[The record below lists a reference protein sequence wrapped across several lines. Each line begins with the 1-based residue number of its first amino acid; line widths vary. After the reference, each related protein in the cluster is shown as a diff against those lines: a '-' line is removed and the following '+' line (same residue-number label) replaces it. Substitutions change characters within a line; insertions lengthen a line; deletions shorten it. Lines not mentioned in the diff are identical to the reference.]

1 MIELKAQTRTVTG
14 KKNRG
19 LLVKEIAPGSISRSN
34 LPTILV
40 QATQTELIP
49 LMRAPGSTVV
59 MLTVDEKDTYKTV
72 VSELYVNPLSNKVEA
87 FSLTELTPKSH
98 VTVRV
103 PIVTDGVSPAVK
115 NNLGV
120 LITNLP
126 ELRITANSE
135 NLVDKL
141 VVDISNLAEVGA
153 RVLVSDLPGIEKIKL
168 ASEKD
173 RTLTVVTVRP
183 LQKVEV
189 FLATTPVEGEAGA
202 VPAEGEAAPAEGEA
216 AAKEEAKK

>member
-19 LLVKEIAPGSISRSN
+19 LLAKEIAPGSISRSN
-34 LPTILV
+34 QPTILV

-49 LMRAPGSTVV
+49 LMRAPGSEVV

-135 NLVDKL
+135 NIVDKI
-141 VVDISNLAEVGA
+141 VVDISNLADVGA
-153 RVLVSDLPGIEKIKL
+153 RVLVSELPGIDKIKL

-189 FLATTPVEGEAGA
+189 FLKTETEVAAEGAEGEVAATPTEGEA
-202 VPAEGEAAPAEGEA
+202 VT
-216 AAKEEAKK
+216 EEEKK

>member
-1 MIELKAQTRTVTG
+1 MIELKAQTRTVVG

-19 LLVKEIAPGSISRSN
+19 LLAQGIAPGSISRAGAETVLIQADQTALLALSRASN
-34 LPTILV
+34 SEVIN
-40 QATQTELIP
+40 
-49 LMRAPGSTVV
+49 
-59 MLTVDEKDTYKTV
+59 LTVDEKDTYTTV
-72 VSELYVNPLSNKVEA
+72 ASELYVNPLNNKVEA

-103 PIVTDGVSPAVK
+103 PIVTEGVSPAVK

-120 LITNLP
+120 LIMNLP

-135 NLVDKL
+135 NIIDKI
-141 VVDISNLAEVGA
+141 VIDISTLADVGA
-153 RVLVSDLPGIEKIKL
+153 RVLVSELPGIEKIKL

-189 FLATTPVEGEAGA
+189 FLRTEADAATPVEGEAGA
-202 VPAEGEAAPAEGEA
+202 TPEGETTPA
-216 AAKEEAKK
+216 EEAK

>member
-1 MIELKAQTRTVTG
+1 MIELNVQTRTVVG
-14 KKNRG
+14 KSNRG
-19 LLVKEIAPGSISRSN
+19 LINKEIAPGSISRTGAD
-34 LPTILV
+34 TILI
-40 QATQTELIP
+40 QANQKSLIP
-49 LMRAPGSTVV
+49 LMRAANSEIVKVTI
-59 MLTVDEKDTYKTV
+59 DEKESFTTV
-72 VSELYVNPLSNKVEA
+72 ASELYVNPLSNKVEA

-103 PIVTDGVSPAVK
+103 PIVTEGVSPAVK

-120 LITNLP
+120 LIMNLP

-135 NLVDKL
+135 NILDKIVIDISKLVD
-141 VVDISNLAEVGA
+141 VGS
-153 RVLVSDLPGIEKIKL
+153 RVLVSELPGIEKIKL

-189 FLATTPVEGEAGA
+189 FLRTATDTA
-202 VPAEGEAAPAEGEA
+202 AEGEAAPAEGEA
-216 AAKEEAKK
+216 AATEEAK

>member
-1 MIELKAQTRTVTG
+1 MIELKAQTRTIVG
-14 KKNRG
+14 KSNRG
-19 LLVKEIAPGSISRSN
+19 LLAKEIAPGSISRSGAA
-34 LPTILV
+34 TVLV
-40 QATQTELIP
+40 QTDQTSLIP
-49 LMRAPGSTVV
+49 LTRAAGSEVV
-59 MLTVDEKDTYKTV
+59 KLIVDEKDTYTTV
-72 VSELYVNPLSNKVEA
+72 VSELYVNPLNNKVEA

-103 PIVTDGVSPAVK
+103 PIVTEGVSPAVK

-120 LITNLP
+120 LIMNLP

-135 NLVDKL
+135 NITDKI
-141 VVDISNLAEVGA
+141 VIDISKLSDVGS

-183 LQKVEV
+183 LQKVETFV
-189 FLATTPVEGEAGA
+189 KTEATAT
-202 VPAEGEAAPAEGEA
+202 AEGDA
-216 AAKEEAKK
+216 AAATPEAK

>member
-1 MIELKAQTRTVTG
+1 MIELNVQTRTVVG
-14 KKNRG
+14 KSNRG
-19 LLVKEIAPGSISRSN
+19 LINKEIAPGSISRTGAD
-34 LPTILV
+34 TILI
-40 QATQTELIP
+40 QANQKSLIP
-49 LMRAPGSTVV
+49 LMRVANSEIVKVTI
-59 MLTVDEKDTYKTV
+59 DEKESFTTV
-72 VSELYVNPLSNKVEA
+72 ASELYVNPLSNKVEA

-103 PIVTDGVSPAVK
+103 PIVTEGVSPAVK

-120 LITNLP
+120 LIMNLP

-135 NLVDKL
+135 NILDKIVIDISKLVD
-141 VVDISNLAEVGA
+141 VGS
-153 RVLVSDLPGIEKIKL
+153 RVLVSELPGIEKIKL

-189 FLATTPVEGEAGA
+189 FLRTATDTA
-202 VPAEGEAAPAEGEA
+202 AEGEAAPAEGEA
-216 AAKEEAKK
+216 AATEEAK

>member
-1 MIELKAQTRTVTG
+1 MIELNVQTRTVVG
-14 KKNRG
+14 KSNRG
-19 LLVKEIAPGSISRSN
+19 LINKEIAPGSISRTGAD
-34 LPTILV
+34 TILI
-40 QATQTELIP
+40 QANQKSLIP
-49 LMRAPGSTVV
+49 LMRAANSEIIKVTI
-59 MLTVDEKDTYKTV
+59 DEKESFTTV
-72 VSELYVNPLSNKVEA
+72 ASELYVNPLSNKVEA

-103 PIVTDGVSPAVK
+103 PIVTEGVSPAVK

-120 LITNLP
+120 LIMNLP

-135 NLVDKL
+135 NILDKIVIDISKLVD
-141 VVDISNLAEVGA
+141 VGS
-153 RVLVSDLPGIEKIKL
+153 RVLVSELPGIEKIKL

-189 FLATTPVEGEAGA
+189 FLRTATDTA
-202 VPAEGEAAPAEGEA
+202 AEGEAAPAEGEA
-216 AAKEEAKK
+216 AATEEAK

>member
-1 MIELKAQTRTVTG
+1 MIELKAQIRIVTG

-19 LLVKEIAPGSISRSN
+19 LLAKEIAPGSISRSN

-49 LMRAPGSTVV
+49 LMRAPGSEVI

-126 ELRITANSE
+126 ELRITASSE
-135 NLVDKL
+135 NIVDKI
-141 VVDISNLAEVGA
+141 VVDISNLADVGA
-153 RVLVSDLPGIEKIKL
+153 RVLVSELPGIEKIKL

-173 RTLTVVTVRP
+173 RSLTVVTVRP

-189 FLATTPVEGEAGA
+189 FLATTPVEGEAA
-202 VPAEGEAAPAEGEA
+202 VPAEGEAAPVEGEEV
-216 AAKEEAKK
+216 AKEEAK

>member
-1 MIELKAQTRTVTG
+1 MIELKAQTRTAVG

-19 LLVKEIAPGSISRSN
+19 LLLQGIAPGSISRNGSDTV
-34 LPTILV
+34 LIQV
-40 QATQTELIP
+40 EQVALIP
-49 LMRAPGSTVV
+49 LMRAAGSEVINV
-59 MLTVDEKDTYKTV
+59 IVDEKETFTTV
-72 VSELYVNPLSNKVEA
+72 VSQLNVNPLNNKVEG

-103 PIVTDGVSPAVK
+103 PIVTEGVSPAVK

-135 NLVDKL
+135 NIVSKI
-141 VVDISNLAEVGA
+141 VIDISKLSDVGA
-153 RVLVSDLPGIEKIKL
+153 RVLVSELPGIENIKL

-173 RTLTVVTVRP
+173 RTLTVVTIRP
-183 LQKVEV
+183 LQKVES
-189 FLATTPVEGEAGA
+189 FLRTGPATEGG
-202 VPAEGEAAPAEGEA
+202 AEGEAATAEGEA
-216 AAKEEAKK
+216 ATEA

>member
-1 MIELKAQTRTVTG
+1 MLELKAQTRTVVG

-19 LLVKEIAPGSISRSN
+19 LLAKEIAPGSISRSGAD
-34 LPTILV
+34 TVLV

-49 LMRAPGSTVV
+49 LMRAPGSEVV
-59 MLTVDEKDTYKTV
+59 MLNVDEKTTYKTV

-135 NLVDKL
+135 NIVDKI
-141 VVDISNLAEVGA
+141 VVDISSLADVGA
-153 RVLVSDLPGIEKIKL
+153 RVLVSELPGIEKIKL

-189 FLATTPVEGEAGA
+189 FLKTETDATATPAEGEAA
-202 VPAEGEAAPAEGEA
+202 VPAEGEAPAE
-216 AAKEEAKK
+216 EEK

>member
-1 MIELKAQTRTVTG
+1 MIELKAQTRTVVG

-19 LLVKEIAPGSISRSN
+19 LLVKEIAPGCISRSGAE
-34 LPTILV
+34 TILV
-40 QATQTELIP
+40 QASQTSLIP
-49 LMRAPGSTVV
+49 LIRATGSELIK
-59 MLTVDEKDTYKTV
+59 LTVDEKESYTTV
-72 VSELYVNPLSNKVEA
+72 ISELYINPLSNKVEA

-103 PIVTDGVSPAVK
+103 PIVTEGISPAVK

-135 NLVDKL
+135 NIIGKI
-141 VVDISNLAEVGA
+141 VVDISQMEDVGA
-153 RVLVSDLPGIEKIKL
+153 RVLVSELPGIEKIKL

-189 FLATTPVEGEAGA
+189 FVKTEVAAVEGEADLAA
-202 VPAEGEAAPAEGEA
+202 VPVEGAEAAPAE
-216 AAKEEAKK
+216 EEEK

>member
-1 MIELKAQTRTVTG
+1 MIELKAQTRTVLG

-19 LLVKEIAPGSISRSN
+19 LLAQGIAPGSISRSGAD
-34 LPTILV
+34 TILV
-40 QATQTELIP
+40 QADQTAL
-49 LMRAPGSTVV
+49 LALVRAPGSEVIK
-59 MLTVDEKDTYKTV
+59 LTVDEKESYTTV
-72 VSELYVNPLSNKVEA
+72 VSELYVNPLNNKVEA

-103 PIVTDGVSPAVK
+103 PIVTEGVSPAVK

-135 NLVDKL
+135 NIVSKI
-141 VVDISNLAEVGA
+141 VIDISKLTDVGA
-153 RVLVSDLPGIEKIKL
+153 RVLVSELPGIEKIKL

-173 RTLTVVTVRP
+173 RTLTVVTIRP
-183 LQKVEV
+183 LQKVET
-189 FLATTPVEGEAGA
+189 FLRTDATAT
-202 VPAEGEAAPAEGEA
+202 AEGAEAAPAEGAEA
-216 AAKEEAKK
+216 AA

>member
-1 MIELKAQTRTVTG
+1 
-14 KKNRG
+14 
-19 LLVKEIAPGSISRSN
+19 LLAKEFAPGSISRTGAD
-34 LPTILV
+34 TIV
-40 QATQTELIP
+40 IQADQTSLIP
-49 LMRAPGSTVV
+49 LMRSANSEVV
-59 MLTVDEKDTYKTV
+59 KLTVDEKDTYTTV
-72 VSELYVNPLSNKVEA
+72 VSELYVNPLNNKVEA
-87 FSLTELTPKSH
+87 FSMTELTPKSH

-120 LITNLP
+120 LIMNLP

-135 NLVDKL
+135 NIIDKI
-141 VVDISNLAEVGA
+141 VIDISGLADVGA

-183 LQKVEV
+183 LQKVEAFV
-189 FLATTPVEGEAGA
+189 KTEVA
-202 VPAEGEAAPAEGEA
+202 VTAEGDAAAPAA
-216 AAKEEAKK
+216 EEKK